1 MLLKEHKNKIYGLNL
16 SRLENL
22 YKTFGLKLKKYKN
35 NTNEIKRLEMDIDTF
50 LKINLIK
57 KEYML
62 KIITL
67 NKLKKIE
74 TGSYK
79 GYLMFRGLPSKNQ
92 RTKTN
97 SRTARRISK

>member
-1 MLLKEHKNKIYGLNL
+1 MLLKENKSKIYGLNL
-16 SRLENL
+16 SRISKL
-22 YKTFGLKLKKYKN
+22 YKVFGLKLKKYKN
-35 NTNEIKRLEMDIDTF
+35 NTNDLKIIERDIDTF

-57 KEYML
+57 KEYLL

-79 GYLMFRGLPSKNQ
+79 GYLTYRGLPIKNQ

-97 SRTARRISK
+97 SRTSRRVFK